1 MLSIVNDFNHFKQEP
16 PPVKSIKPLPK
27 PVDPPRKRR
36 GGKRV
41 RKMKAR
47 YAVTE
52 LRKQANRITFGDVS
66 L

>member
-1 MLSIVNDFNHFKQEP
+1 M
-16 PPVKSIKPLPK
+16 
-27 PVDPPRKRR
+27 DPPRKRR

-66 L
+66 LHFEVAHKLNYEFNLTITTEFIIDM